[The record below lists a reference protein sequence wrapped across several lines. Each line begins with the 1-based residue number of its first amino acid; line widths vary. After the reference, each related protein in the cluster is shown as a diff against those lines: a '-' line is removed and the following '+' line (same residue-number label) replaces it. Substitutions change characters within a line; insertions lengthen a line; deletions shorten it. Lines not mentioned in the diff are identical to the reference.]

1 MSTTTDNVGQGSLG
15 MLSAFV
21 RAYPGRT
28 ALALAALIV
37 AGVMDGLGLSLLL
50 SMLNLATGAE
60 EDPSLPEQI
69 ALDVVER
76 LGLEPT
82 LVTLLSLG
90 VGLIALKAVIVL
102 LANRQVGYTVAHV
115 ATDLRLQLVRAV
127 MHSRWRYYLAQ
138 PVGKLSNAMAT
149 EAHRASEG
157 FFHGAV
163 MATQTI
169 SAVIYAGLALM
180 ISWQASLL
188 ALSFG
193 AVLLSLLHFLIRMA
207 GGAGR
212 KQTGLLK
219 SLLSVMTDQLGAVK
233 PLKAMAREDHV
244 DQMLS
249 SQTRDL
255 KKALKNQV
263 LAKSALTALQEP
275 MLAILVGIGFFFFL
289 VQMNMPMATVMIMIF
304 LIARSVN
311 HLAKAQR
318 ALQHMVISESAY
330 WSLRSTIEEA
340 ESQREPPRGFRA
352 PSLERGIRFDRVS
365 FRYAEHVVLDEVSL
379 DVPAR
384 QLTVLTGPSGSGKT
398 TLIDLV
404 AGLLHP
410 DRGEVLI
417 DGVSLLEIDHHQ
429 WRRMIGYVPQDPLLI
444 NDTVFNNLTLGE
456 PDLSAADAEEAL
468 RLADA
473 WDFVERLPQ
482 GLHTVLGERGGTLS
496 GGQRQ
501 RLAIARALIHRP
513 SLLILDEAT
522 SSLDQTSEA
531 AVVETVEHLKG
542 RLSLLAVSHDE
553 ALVQVADQVWRLRD
567 GHLENLA

>member
-1 MSTTTDNVGQGSLG
+1 MNSSAKRQTQGSIG
-15 MLSAFV
+15 MLRAFV

-28 ALALAALIV
+28 AIALLALIV

-50 SMLNLATGAE
+50 SMLNLATGTAA
-60 EDPSLPEQI
+60 DPSLPEQI
-69 ALDVVER
+69 ALDVVQR

-115 ATDLRLQLVRAV
+115 ATDLRLQLVRAI

-149 EAHRASEG
+149 EAHRAAEG
-157 FFHGAV
+157 FFYGAV

-169 SAVIYAGLALM
+169 SAVIYAALALM
-180 ISWQASLL
+180 ISWQASLI
-188 ALSFG
+188 ALGFG
-193 AVLLSLLHFLIRMA
+193 AALLALLHFLIRMA

-249 SQTRDL
+249 GQTRDL

-263 LAKSALTALQEP
+263 FAKASLTALQEP
-275 MLAILVGIGFFFFL
+275 MLAILVGVGFFVFL
-289 VQMNMPMATVMIMIF
+289 VQMEMPMATVMVMIF

-311 HLAKAQR
+311 HLAKGQR
-318 ALQHMVISESAY
+318 ALQHMVVSESAY
-330 WSLRSTIEEA
+330 WSLRGSIEEA
-340 ESQREPPRGFRA
+340 EAEREPPRGFRA
-352 PSLERGIRFDRVS
+352 PNLSESIRFDQVT
-365 FRYAEHVVLDEVSL
+365 FRYGAHQVLEQISL
-379 DVPAR
+379 EIPAG
-384 QLTVLTGPSGSGKT
+384 QLTVLTGPSGCGKT

-410 DRGEVLI
+410 DQGEVLI
-417 DGVSLLEIDHHQ
+417 DGVNLLEIDHHQ

-444 NDTVFNNLTLGE
+444 NDTVFRNLSLGD
-456 PDLSAADAEEAL
+456 PKLNAADAEQAL
-468 RLADA
+468 RLAHA
-473 WDFVERLPQ
+473 WDFVSRLPQ
-482 GLHTVLGERGGTLS
+482 GLDTVLGERGGTLS

-501 RLAIARALIHRP
+501 RLAIARALIHQP
-513 SLLILDEAT
+513 ALLILDEAT
-522 SSLDQTSEA
+522 SSLDQASEA
-531 AVVETVEHLKG
+531 AVIETIEQLKG

-553 ALVQVADQVWRLRD
+553 GLVRVADQVHRLRD
-567 GHLENLA
+567 GRLEDLA